1 MSTLMKSLAMVTVY
15 LDFLQMAR
23 SFDKIGFQYGNGM
36 SKKLRPSMLSAWV
49 LKVLLYTC
57 TV

>member
-1 MSTLMKSLAMVTVY
+1 MKSLAMVTVY